1 MDSFGEFLR
10 RERELRHIELNEIS
24 KITKIKKAYLQAIEN
39 DTYDEL
45 PDIAFV
51 KGFIRAYCNYI
62 GLDSEQTVN
71 YFQQFYEES
80 FNQTV
85 KPQKKSFR
93 SRLNRQ
99 TIIALAAAG
108 LVLAGIMLVLLYRT
122 SKDRMSRQGREQ
134 GKNVQEVNL
143 PSATTARS
151 STATAT
157 AVTQTALSEITTTG
171 VPLTMTARQHTLLLK
186 ATENTW
192 VRLVPNNEES
202 AGQEALMKTGEQV
215 FWRFTGTAMLTV
227 GNAEGLDIILDNRKI
242 HHNRIRAEVIRLKLP
257 D

>member
-80 FNQTV
+80 FSQTV

-99 TIIALAAAG
+99 TITALAAAG

-134 GKNVQEVNL
+134 GKNVQEVNF

-151 STATAT
+151 NTETAT

>member
-62 GLDSEQTVN
+62 GLDAEQTMN

-80 FNQTV
+80 FNQEV
-85 KPQKKSFR
+85 NPQKKSLR
-93 SRLNRQ
+93 RGLSRQ
-99 TIIALAAAG
+99 TISVLAAAG
-108 LVLAGIMLVLLYRT
+108 LVLAGIVLVLLYRT
-122 SKDRMSRQGREQ
+122 SKDRMSGQGREQ
-134 GKNVQEVNL
+134 GKNVRKITL
-143 PSATTARS
+143 TPATTARPN
-151 STATAT
+151 TETAT

-171 VPLTMTARQHTLLLK
+171 AALTMTAMQHTLLLK

-192 VRLVPNNEES
+192 VRLVPNTEES
-202 AGQEALMKTGEQV
+202 SGQEALMKTGEHV
-215 FWRFTGTAMLTV
+215 FWRFTGTATLTV
-227 GNAEGLDIILDNRKI
+227 GNAQGLTIILDNRKI
-242 HHNRIRAEVIRLKLP
+242 HHNRIRAEVIRIKLP

>member
-39 DTYDEL
+39 DTYEEL

-62 GLDSEQTVN
+62 GLDAEQTVN

-85 KPQKKSFR
+85 KPQKKSFHR
-93 SRLNRQ
+93 GLSRQ
-99 TIIALAAAG
+99 TIS
-108 LVLAGIMLVLLYRT
+108 VLAVSGLILGGIVLVLLYRT
-122 SKDRMSRQGREQ
+122 STNRVRTQGREQ
-134 GKNVQEVNL
+134 EKNVREITFT
-143 PSATTARS
+143 SGTMSRSTTE
-151 STATAT
+151 TATAI
-157 AVTQTALSEITTTG
+157 TQTALTVITTTG

-227 GNAEGLDIILDNRKI
+227 GNAEGLTIILDSRKI
-242 HHNRIRAEVIRLKLP
+242 HHNRIRAEVIRIKLP

>member
-93 SRLNRQ
+93 SGLNRQ
-99 TIIALAAAG
+99 TIIALSAAG
-108 LVLAGIMLVLLYRT
+108 LVLAGIILVLLHRT
-122 SKDRMSRQGREQ
+122 SKDRMIREGREQ
-134 GKNVQEVNL
+134 GKNAQEVNFT
-143 PSATTARS
+143 SATTTRS
-151 STATAT
+151 NTETAT

-215 FWRFTGTAMLTV
+215 FWQFTGTAMLTV

>member
-62 GLDSEQTVN
+62 GLDPEQTIN
-71 YFQQFYEES
+71 YFQQFYDEN
-80 FNQTV
+80 FNQTT
-85 KPQKKSFR
+85 KSQKKSFKIEI
-93 SRLNRQ
+93 NQ
-99 TIIALAAAG
+99 QKIVIPAAIG
-108 LVLAGIMLVLLYRT
+108 LVLAGIIFVIIYQVSKNRNNRHVTEYENHVQQLNFT
-122 SKDRMSRQGREQ
+122 STTSAPLTTRM
-134 GKNVQEVNL
+134 
-143 PSATTARS
+143 
-151 STATAT
+151 ATAI
-157 AVTQTALSEITTTG
+157 TQTALSEITTTG
-171 VPLTMTARQHTLLLK
+171 VPLTMTVRQHTLLLK

-192 VRLVPNNEES
+192 IKLVPNDVEN
-202 AGQEALMKTGEQV
+202 AAQEALLQAGEQV
-215 FWRFTGTAMLTV
+215 LWKFTGTAMLTV
-227 GNAEGLDIILDNRKI
+227 GNAEGLNIILDNKKVKHSLI
-242 HHNRIRAEVIRLKLP
+242 KAEVIRLKLS